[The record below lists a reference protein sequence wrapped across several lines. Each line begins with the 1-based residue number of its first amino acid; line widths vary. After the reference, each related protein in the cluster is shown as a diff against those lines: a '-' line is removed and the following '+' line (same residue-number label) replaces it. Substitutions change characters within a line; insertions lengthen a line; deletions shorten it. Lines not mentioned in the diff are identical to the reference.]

1 MLFWKEVPQEI
12 PVRLDCSD
20 VDSLFSSTGD
30 EALSEVSTVKAP
42 SLSPA
47 DTIILPTSPSSSTS
61 SPLSWLHD
69 PLDEVLAPVI
79 AKPDF
84 TINKSQS
91 HQLGGNEQLEA
102 TCSGSQPQDRKA
114 ALFDVRK
121 ILLDDKNGP
130 KLVEKIDGT
139 RSLVKLDKR
148 KLCHILAAH
157 IVSVHGYKPSS
168 CIKAG
173 MAQGIIDAFPF
184 LRDPDGETGYE
195 SFYCRGSKNGPAA
208 GTLEDRISYLRRLS
222 YAKEDVGLPKLKRIR
237 DVQQKGKPDT
247 RLAKYRRQWMMETEG
262 QQRTMADILEE
273 FPYLLNPGMI
283 EKDFS
288 FIEPISMQKLY
299 EKWPRLSDQLIR
311 YAKTTL
317 TWSDLDILPD
327 KPIDELTQDE
337 KHNLAIHLLPYL
349 FPGRRKGGRISAK
362 QSSAAF
368 VDFQCESTNL
378 EFYLKNITEK
388 PQPYVLIL
396 GGSRIDPQQ
405 VFVIIERHALPQT
418 TLMKAID
425 VCYKAMFVFN
435 LEYQKACIGTWEFLQ
450 KIVYEHQGRKDDYSF
465 KQQYWPT
472 EQQFDDESF
481 EMLGEEDMKQIIPK
495 MGLRLKFIRHYRAQE
510 SFYCRGS
517 KNGPAAGTLED
528 RISYLRRLSYAKE
541 DVGLP
546 KLKRIRDVQQKGKP
560 DTRLAKYRRQWMMET
575 EGQQRTMADI
585 LEEFPYLLNPGMIEK
600 DFSFIEPI
608 SMQKLYEKWPRL
620 SDQLIRYAK
629 TTLTWSDLD
638 ILPDKPI
645 DELTQDEKHNLA
657 IHLLPYLFPGRRKGG
672 RISAKQSSAAFV
684 DFQCESTNLEFYLKN
699 ITEKPQPYVLI
710 LGGSRIDPQQ
720 VFVIIERHALPQTTL
735 MKAIDVCY
743 KAMFVFNLEYQKA
756 CIGTW
761 EFLQKIVYEHQGNVK
776 CNQIREFRTFCACAI
791 DKDNVTK
798 S

>member
-1 MLFWKEVPQEI
+1 MLGEEDMKQII
-12 PVRLDCSD
+12 PKMGLRLK
-20 VDSLFSSTGD
+20 F
-30 EALSEVSTVKAP
+30 
-42 SLSPA
+42 
-47 DTIILPTSPSSSTS
+47 IR
-61 SPLSWLHD
+61 HY
-69 PLDEVLAPVI
+69 
-79 AKPDF
+79 
-84 TINKSQS
+84 
-91 HQLGGNEQLEA
+91 
-102 TCSGSQPQDRKA
+102 R
-114 ALFDVRK
+114 
-121 ILLDDKNGP
+121 
-130 KLVEKIDGT
+130 
-139 RSLVKLDKR
+139 
-148 KLCHILAAH
+148 
-157 IVSVHGYKPSS
+157 
-168 CIKAG
+168 
-173 MAQGIIDAFPF
+173 AQ
-184 LRDPDGETGYE
+184 E

-222 YAKEDVGLPKLKRIR
+222 YAKEDVALPKLKRIR

-247 RLAKYRRQWMMETEG
+247 RLETEKIVLQLQWLRSNSWDDNLELASKYIAETAKYRRQWMMETEG

-368 VDFQCESTNL
+368 VDFQC
-378 EFYLKNITEK
+378 
-388 PQPYVLIL
+388 Q
-396 GGSRIDPQQ
+396 
-405 VFVIIERHALPQT
+405 
-418 TLMKAID
+418 
-425 VCYKAMFVFN
+425 
-435 LEYQKACIGTWEFLQ
+435 
-450 KIVYEHQGRKDDYSF
+450 
-465 KQQYWPT
+465 
-472 EQQFDDESF
+472 
-481 EMLGEEDMKQIIPK
+481 
-495 MGLRLKFIRHYRAQE
+495 
-510 SFYCRGS
+510 
-517 KNGPAAGTLED
+517 
-528 RISYLRRLSYAKE
+528 
-541 DVGLP
+541 
-546 KLKRIRDVQQKGKP
+546 
-560 DTRLAKYRRQWMMET
+560 
-575 EGQQRTMADI
+575 
-585 LEEFPYLLNPGMIEK
+585 
-600 DFSFIEPI
+600 
-608 SMQKLYEKWPRL
+608 
-620 SDQLIRYAK
+620 
-629 TTLTWSDLD
+629 
-638 ILPDKPI
+638 
-645 DELTQDEKHNLA
+645 
-657 IHLLPYLFPGRRKGG
+657 
-672 RISAKQSSAAFV
+672 
-684 DFQCESTNLEFYLKN
+684 ESTNLEFYLKN